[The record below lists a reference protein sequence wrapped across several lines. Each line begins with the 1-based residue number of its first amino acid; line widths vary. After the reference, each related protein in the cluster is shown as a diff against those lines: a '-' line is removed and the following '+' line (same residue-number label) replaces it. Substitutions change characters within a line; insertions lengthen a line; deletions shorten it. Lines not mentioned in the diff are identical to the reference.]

1 MPIPILKVGIT
12 VVRLFSR
19 PFVTVLTRRM
29 VNNPTSSERTF
40 FRWFGHKCYYYDSRL
55 DAIIAQQSLNEGL
68 KYVPIDLEKVSDG
81 AAIQKGIEYFCE
93 LVFFYGLL
101 MALAIYEMNK
111 RHREAAK
118 TLEQVKGMENKQKR
132 LDTVLGDLR
141 KE

>member
-1 MPIPILKVGIT
+1 MGVNEPLK
-12 VVRLFSR
+12 
-19 PFVTVLTRRM
+19 
-29 VNNPTSSERTF
+29 
-40 FRWFGHKCYYYDSRL
+40 
-55 DAIIAQQSLNEGL
+55 LNEGL